1 MGPEVAHFPQVKWA
15 LIEWVEFSHPEHT
28 GMTQF
33 NSVQLLSHVQL
44 FATPWTA
51 ARQAFPIHHLQAM
64 LNMHQRSGHFSP
76 PNSFMPGWLATV
88 KENPSKFP
96 GEKWAQA
103 AAGDPEKGLLSARVN
118 LSWTWTSIWLTK
130 IVNNANLCTQTQWGQ
145 TKWNRKQK
153 KKKKKKNHTVRSN
166 KMKQKKGKK
175 KKKVYCRAKKGEWVV
190 CAQNPQTAWW
200 FVGDVIGKI
209 WGEASENV
217 VLFWLVLQDSCAQAD
232 IVILYLCRG
241 LGSYQKTQR

>member
-1 MGPEVAHFPQVKWA
+1 MGPEVAHFLQVKWA
-15 LIEWVEFSHPEHT
+15 LMEWVEFSHPEHT

-51 ARQAFPIHHLQAM
+51 ARQAFPIHHLQAK

-118 LSWTWTSIWLTK
+118 LPWTWTSIWLTK

-145 TKWNRKQK
+145 TKGNRKQK
-153 KKKKKKNHTVRSN
+153 KKKKKKPTQWGQTKWNR
-166 KMKQKKGKK
+166 KQKKKKRKHTEVKQNETEKRKK
-175 KKKVYCRAKKGEWVV
+175 KKKKYIAEPTK
-190 CAQNPQTAWW
+190 QNEW
-200 FVGDVIGKI
+200 FVLKI
-209 WGEASENV
+209 
-217 VLFWLVLQDSCAQAD
+217 LRLHD
-232 IVILYLCRG
+232 G
-241 LGSYQKTQR
+241 LWEML